1 MGSFQ
6 LATAQRTTSQASHPT
21 IIMSKADLEW
31 LKSTVEKLTPEQRAE
46 YREAFDLFC
55 DGDGKDAVIGTK
67 QLKAALTSLGLDPTD
82 SDVKSMLH
90 KVDLDGNGVVDF
102 DEFLVMMAA
111 KVVEGGKPGISWA
124 HKVPIPY
131 IWDQSFA
138 TLYQRIDDEH
148 KHLFHTIW
156 SCYDNRESSYALL
169 NMVATMQ
176 QHFTYEEGCMKASKH
191 DNYERHKQVHDAYMD
206 RLKHFSVPVKD
217 KDIKY
222 CMSWLTNHIK
232 NTDFKYKGK
241 LQTGAGGELL
251 AA

>member
-1 MGSFQ
+1 MEA
-6 LATAQRTTSQASHPT
+6 LRSQ
-21 IIMSKADLEW
+21 
-31 LKSTVEKLTPEQRAE
+31 VEKLTEQQLVE
-46 YREAFDLFC
+46 IREAFNLYDIDQ
-55 DGDGKDAVIGTK
+55 DGVIGTTE
-67 QLKAALTSLGLDPTD
+67 LKDTLTSLGQDPTD
-82 SDVKSMLH
+82 VEIKEMMA
-90 KVDLDGNGVVDF
+90 KVDLDGNGTLEY

-111 KVVEGGKPGISWA
+111 KITGEKADVASWA

-131 IWDQSFA
+131 IWDKSFS

-156 SCYDNRESSYALL
+156 QCFDNRESSYCLL

-191 DNYERHKQVHDAYMD
+191 DGYVRHKEVHDCYMD
-206 RLKHFSVPVKD
+206 KLKHFSVPVKD

-222 CMSWLTNHIK
+222 CMSWLVNHIK

-241 LQTGAGGELL
+241 LLQGAGGELL